1 MTSLMT
7 IVFGL
12 KPFKGMM
19 MKHLAYFLNLGIFG
33 LFLLSIYVVSENPA
47 PLYIFTLIASTVG
60 LCFMFFMHCE
70 LEKD

>member
-1 MTSLMT
+1 
-7 IVFGL
+7 
-12 KPFKGMM
+12 M

-33 LFLLSIYVVSENPA
+33 LFMLSIYVVSENPA